1 MKKLLSFAAVV
12 YLFCTA
18 ATAQTQPERRAIE
31 VSGSATQMITPN
43 EFTFK
48 ITLAERME
56 NKKKITIEDQEANL
70 RTELSRLGVDVVKDL
85 SVYDLSSQY
94 IRQRK
99 LKDVLG
105 TKDYRLKIMDLN
117 KIAQLQDLAD
127 RINISRLDL
136 IDTDH
141 TELTRFRKETKMEA
155 IKAAKLK
162 AEYLLAAIGHKV
174 GAAVYIK
181 EVEEEAT
188 RYRANITSNSNNYVT
203 EISSSR
209 ETGLSF
215 TPIEMRFVIIAKFE
229 IE

>member
-12 YLFCTA
+12 YLLCTA
-18 ATAQTQPERRAIE
+18 VTAQTQPERRVIE

-43 EFTFK
+43 VFTFK
-48 ITLAERME
+48 ITLTERME

-70 RTELSRLGVDVVKDL
+70 RTELSRLGVDVAKDL

-105 TKDYRLKIMDLN
+105 TKDYRLKIIDLN

-141 TELTRFRKETKMEA
+141 TDLVRFRKETKIEA
-155 IKAAKLK
+155 MKAAKAK
-162 AEYLLAAIGHKV
+162 AEYLLAAIGHRV

-181 EVEEEAT
+181 EIEEPTINLA
-188 RYRANITSNSNNYVT
+188 RSNISSNNTFVVDRST
-203 EISSSR
+203 TSDD
-209 ETGLSF
+209 GLSF
-215 TPIEMRFVIIAKFE
+215 TPIEMRFVIVAKFE